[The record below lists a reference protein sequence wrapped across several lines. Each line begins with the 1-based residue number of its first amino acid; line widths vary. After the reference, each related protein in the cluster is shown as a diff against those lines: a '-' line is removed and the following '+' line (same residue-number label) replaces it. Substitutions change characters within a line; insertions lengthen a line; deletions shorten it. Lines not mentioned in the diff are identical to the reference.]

1 MAGRSRPVVVEGR
14 WRWAALPSG
23 ATASGTARSRGRR
36 WKVGT
41 VVVRLELG
49 AEWLVIDTVGI
60 SDGPEDLGCDPG
72 SRACRRPKGSPTRS
86 SPGAPNRGGGLLA
99 SEPGLAT
106 STHDLRLRV

>member
-1 MAGRSRPVVVEGR
+1 M
-14 WRWAALPSG
+14 PSG

-60 SDGPEDLGCDPG
+60 SDGP
-72 SRACRRPKGSPTRS
+72 
-86 SPGAPNRGGGLLA
+86 
-99 SEPGLAT
+99 
-106 STHDLRLRV
+106 